1 MQCPAKGGSH
11 ITSFFGM
18 KMSFVR
24 FRILDALMR
33 ILDSFRVFLRLEI
46 SENFSYDDRVIEV
59 SVIEVYIG
67 KGGS

>member
-1 MQCPAKGGSH
+1 
-11 ITSFFGM
+11 
-18 KMSFVR
+18 
-24 FRILDALMR
+24 MR